1 MYRYNIGDK
10 AVYPGHGVGEIE
22 AIEIKKIN
30 DMELSFYIMKII
42 NSGLKIMVPVDNIKG
57 TGMRDLINEED
68 IENVLSILKERDIK
82 IENITWNK
90 RFKDYNE
97 RLKSGSIHEVATVL
111 RDLVVLSKTKDL
123 SFGEKRM
130 YEMAVNLISQEI
142 SFVRQQPQK
151 EVINNIEKILKEG

>member
-1 MYRYNIGDK
+1 MSKYNIGDK

-22 AIEIKKIN
+22 AIETKKIN

-42 NSGLKIMVPVDNIKG
+42 NSGLKIMVPVNNIKG
-57 TGMRDLINEED
+57 TGMRDLIDEDD
-68 IENVLSILKERDIK
+68 IEKVLSILKERDIK

-97 RLKSGSIHEVATVL
+97 RLKSGSIQEVATVL
-111 RDLVVLSKTKDL
+111 RDLVILGKTKEL

-142 SFVRQQPQK
+142 SFVKQQSQN
-151 EVINNIEKILKEG
+151 EVISYIEKILKEG

>member
-1 MYRYNIGDK
+1 MSKYEIGDK

-22 AIEIKKIN
+22 AIETKKIN

-42 NSGLKIMVPVDNIKG
+42 NSGLKIMVPVNNIKS
-57 TGMRDLINEED
+57 TGMRDLIQEQD
-68 IENVLSILKERDIK
+68 IEEVISILKERNYK

-97 RLKSGSIHEVATVL
+97 RLKSGSIFEVASVL
-111 RDLVVLSKTKDL
+111 RDLVVLGKTKDL

-142 SFVRQQPQK
+142 SFVRNQSQS
-151 EVINNIEKILKEG
+151 EVISELEKILKEG

>member
-1 MYRYNIGDK
+1 MSKYNIGDK

-22 AIEIKKIN
+22 AIETKKIN

-42 NSGLKIMVPVDNIKG
+42 NSGLKIMVPVNNIKG
-57 TGMRDLINEED
+57 TGMRDLIDEDD
-68 IENVLSILKERDIK
+68 IEKVLAILKERDIK

-97 RLKSGSIHEVATVL
+97 RLKSGSILEVATVL
-111 RDLVVLSKTKDL
+111 RDLVILGKTKEL

-142 SFVRQQPQK
+142 SFVKQQSQN
-151 EVINNIEKILKEG
+151 EVISYIEKILKEG